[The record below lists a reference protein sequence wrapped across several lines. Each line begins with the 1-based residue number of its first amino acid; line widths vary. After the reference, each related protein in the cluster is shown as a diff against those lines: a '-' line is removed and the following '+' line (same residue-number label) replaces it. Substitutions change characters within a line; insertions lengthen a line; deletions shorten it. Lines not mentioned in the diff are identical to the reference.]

1 VVAIIGVETRYG
13 KNQGTY
19 KVMESLSSLAF
30 EYPPRAEFFKSEL
43 EQYLLLCREQQFNPL
58 DLKGSYA
65 GAMGLPQFISS
76 SYRHYAVD
84 FAGHGHADLLTSPTD
99 AIGSVANYFKMH
111 GWKKNQPVAFHA
123 SVSGKDYSLLLA
135 DRKNPKPIH
144 PANTLQHYGISF
156 KEKLPEGSLVALV
169 ELEQP
174 HKSEYW
180 LALDNF
186 YVITRYNHSSLYAM
200 AVYQLSEQ
208 IKQRYHNKK

>member
-1 VVAIIGVETRYG
+1 MTQRIVFQFTLILFCLLTNFRVAAESLADRADVQSFIQHMREKHHFPEAELQQWFSNAQFQPQVIEIMQRPYEAKPWHQYRELFVTEDRTQAGADFWAKHAQDLQRAEATYGIPPEIVVAIIGVETRYG

-84 FAGHGHADLLTSPTD
+84 FAGHGHA
-99 AIGSVANYFKMH
+99 F
-111 GWKKNQPVAFHA
+111 
-123 SVSGKDYSLLLA
+123 
-135 DRKNPKPIH
+135 
-144 PANTLQHYGISF
+144 
-156 KEKLPEGSLVALV
+156 
-169 ELEQP
+169 
-174 HKSEYW
+174 
-180 LALDNF
+180 
-186 YVITRYNHSSLYAM
+186 
-200 AVYQLSEQ
+200 
-208 IKQRYHNKK
+208 